1 MGNKR
6 LTPNDSELFLMIES
20 LTGNAPQITIGA
32 EKSYRMVVRVE
43 GLGIDIQKAVADAI
57 DGRIGKRLLSVD
69 FKTDR
74 FVYEIEYGEDC
85 GIIIDSEQFGP
96 GDISDSNIFY
106 IPETAL
112 RGLMVLSSNF
122 ERLVRF
128 VGNGQW
134 ERKPDGTELF
144 HFLNASGTVYCDA
157 PEGSYLIYVR
167 PGLFRTANEKEMAR
181 FAIM

>member
-69 FKTDR
+69 
-74 FVYEIEYGEDC
+74 
-85 GIIIDSEQFGP
+85 
-96 GDISDSNIFY
+96 
-106 IPETAL
+106 
-112 RGLMVLSSNF
+112 
-122 ERLVRF
+122 
-128 VGNGQW
+128 
-134 ERKPDGTELF
+134 
-144 HFLNASGTVYCDA
+144 
-157 PEGSYLIYVR
+157 
-167 PGLFRTANEKEMAR
+167 
-181 FAIM
+181 